1 MPRDDHRLLTVSKV
15 VAITGASAGIGRACA
30 ERLARDGSAVVLCAR
45 RADKLDG
52 VVHEIQQSGGR
63 ALAVV
68 GDVTI
73 DADMHRL
80 VDRAVAAFGRLDVM
94 LCNAGIGFHGSFAE
108 TTPEIARRLFDVNVL
123 GTIYAARAAYDV
135 FAQQGH
141 GHIIAVSSIAG
152 VRGGAGMG
160 IYSATKAA
168 QIAFIESLRTEF
180 LGTGLHASVVYPV
193 TTPTEFRDVMQR
205 DFGYASSG
213 RGLNQPVEDVAA
225 AIVRCIEYP
234 RAEVYP
240 KFGTGV
246 FRVAAAL
253 TPRLMDR
260 FMRKFDR
267 RSSKD
272 R

>member
-1 MPRDDHRLLTVSKV
+1 MPKV

-30 ERLARDGSAVVLCAR
+30 ERLARDGHTVVVSAR
-45 RADKLDG
+45 RADRLTD
-52 VVHEIQQSGGR
+52 VVRNIEPHGGR

-68 GDVTI
+68 ADVTSET
-73 DADMHRL
+73 DMRML
-80 VDRAVAAFGRLDVM
+80 VERAVAAFGRLDVM
-94 LCNAGIGFHGSFAE
+94 ICNAGIGFHGSLAE
-108 TTPEIARRLFDVNVL
+108 TTPAIARRLFDVNVL
-123 GTIYAARAAYDV
+123 GTIYAARAAYDA
-135 FAQQGH
+135 FARQGS

-152 VRGGAGMG
+152 VRGGAGMA
-160 IYSATKAA
+160 IYSSTKAA

-205 DFGYASSG
+205 DYGYASSG
-213 RGLNQPVEDVAA
+213 SGLNQSVEEVAA
-225 AIVRCIEYP
+225 AMAHCVEHP

-240 KFGTGV
+240 KRGTSI

-260 FMRKFDR
+260 VMRKFDR
-267 RSSKD
+267 RAKNAG
-272 R
+272 